1 MPSFL
6 SFTNILEQAVSLELQ
21 SSSVEKDEVSALN
34 PDLPSAPPSNPAVK
48 KNLTFDNSDTTPRA
62 EDSLSKSLSI
72 DSTKLQETPSILQF
86 EPADTDT
93 NFFPDSQDA
102 ETSFFD
108 HIGNDS
114 ELFSPAQ
121 NSDAFSLDRTA
132 LLPDSNVHETSLFG
146 DEDDDS
152 SFLSSIGHTKS
163 VHIDSNQSDVL
174 KIATAPKPNADSF
187 EKVFEEKNKDITSG
201 LRPTTTSSH
210 VRGQSTAFLF
220 SGNDGAED
228 SFFQDLGITKAK
240 DNNEFLVSLVEKS
253 NEEHSKH
260 SDGDSFGDL
269 LKQDLVATTEE
280 PLQKPD
286 LAKSFAFLD
295 DDELLPDDY
304 VETSKTRSSSV
315 VPHSVQTAKAAT
327 STTLPLPHQ
336 DMPYASNTS
345 SQSAPYSKYSS
356 FLQQPSL
363 PKVPPKGPAGNAF
376 DLPTDMVPK
385 TVKRMASFQSV
396 QQTFSFGAGPG
407 FVPPKP
413 SPSLSSKS
421 FFEELPPIPRKTT
434 SRKTSTI
441 SLHQQQ
447 PPSSTSTYGSQ
458 SNFSNHSMS
467 HAMGHPTGLPTGSLV
482 GQAHSDMAGPPVAP
496 LHVQTAPPSRN
507 YSITSAGTGAEFLP
521 QHTTNLPGGALK
533 SQYSNPYEVQS
544 NSTQGTSRTSTPY
557 NSYDPPVNPYSPQ
570 TQPSAQQQ
578 VQNPYAPLP
587 SAANNAASRSSSTS
601 YPRGS
606 SGLGLQP
613 ATPVDGGAFTDLPVD
628 LGPRASSYANVTPEV
643 QPAALHNYS
652 QQSPGTDYGYI
663 PHQVHASPPVA
674 RSSYSTGS
682 VEKSPKKVPPQ
693 TPINNEALLRRQFPI
708 FNWGLSGTTVTV
720 IPSAI
725 SFGGGA
731 TIPEIKIVP
740 ASQIIRTTDQDLNK
754 FPFSIVTSKGSQ
766 RGKKKELE
774 TWIEEHVKQREA
786 TLKTIRPEDSSRL
799 SDRVALWKVMLA
811 LLQADSTTKKPSKN
825 LMDAI
830 RKILDP
836 FVQVES
842 SEELAT
848 FAPAVDIYQR
858 NLHRRTSSL
867 GNGTSRGL
875 KTEDIN
881 RLVDLLKVG
890 QRENALKYALDQH
903 LWAHALIVA
912 SSVGPSHWID
922 TVFEFVREEIRV
934 FPSQSARDLALMYRT
949 FSGAGADSG
958 KFACFLDSII
968 LTLV

>member
-1 MPSFL
+1 M
-6 SFTNILEQAVSLELQ
+6 V
-21 SSSVEKDEVSALN
+21 
-34 PDLPSAPPSNPAVK
+34 
-48 KNLTFDNSDTTPRA
+48 DNSDATPSA
-62 EDSLSKSLSI
+62 EDSGSKSLGN
-72 DSTKLQETPSILQF
+72 DSTNLQEAPSIPHF
-86 EPADTDT
+86 EQADTDT
-93 NFFPDSQDA
+93 NFFSDSQDA

-108 HIGNDS
+108 NIGTAPEDS
-114 ELFSPAQ
+114 SSGQ
-121 NSDAFSLDRTA
+121 NTDALALDRSA
-132 LLPDSNVHETSLFG
+132 LQPDSNAESSLFG
-146 DEDDDS
+146 DEDDDN
-152 SFLSSIGHTKS
+152 SFLSSIGQKT
-163 VHIDSNQSDVL
+163 VHIDSNHSTFSKDL
-174 KIATAPKPNADSF
+174 TASNPNADSF
-187 EKVFEEKNKDITSG
+187 QKIFEDKSEDFASG
-201 LRPTTTSSH
+201 LRPTTSSKH

-220 SGNDGAED
+220 NGNEGGDD
-228 SFFQDLGITKAK
+228 SFFQDLGSIKPKEDT
-240 DNNEFLVSLVEKS
+240 DFLASLAEKPD
-253 NEEHSKH
+253 EEHLKH
-260 SDGDSFGDL
+260 SDADSFESL
-269 LKQDLVATTEE
+269 LKQDLIATKEE
-280 PLQKPD
+280 PPQKPD

-304 VETSKTRSSSV
+304 VEPSKSRSSSV
-315 VPHSVQTAKAAT
+315 VPHSAQAVTA
-327 STTLPLPHQ
+327 SPPTTFPVPRQ
-336 DMPYASNTS
+336 EMPYASSIPN
-345 SQSAPYSKYSS
+345 QSASYSQYSS
-356 FLQQPSL
+356 LLHQQQQQQQQSSL

-385 TVKRMASFQSV
+385 TVKRMSSFQGV
-396 QQTFSFGAGPG
+396 QQAFPFGAA
-407 FVPPKP
+407 VPPKP
-413 SPSLSSKS
+413 SPSLSSKKS

-447 PPSSTSTYGSQ
+447 PPPSTGIYGSQ
-458 SNFSNHSMS
+458 SNLSTPSTNYP
-467 HAMGHPTGLPTGSLV
+467 MGHPTGLPTGSLM
-482 GQAHSDMAGPPVAP
+482 GQTQSDMPGQPIAASY
-496 LHVQTAPPSRN
+496 VQPAPPSRN
-507 YSITSAGTGAEFLP
+507 YSVTSAGTGAEVASQYTP
-521 QHTTNLPGGALK
+521 NSPGSAFK
-533 SQYSNPYEVQS
+533 SQYSNPYEVQP
-544 NSTQGTSRTSTPY
+544 NATQGTSRTSTPY
-557 NSYDPPVNPYSPQ
+557 NPYEPSAAPAPPVNPYSPQ
-570 TQPSAQQQ
+570 TQPPVQQQ

-587 SAANNAASRSSSTS
+587 SAVNNAASRSSSAS
-601 YPRGS
+601 YPRGPPS
-606 SGLGLQP
+606 SGLQP
-613 ATPVDGGAFTDLPVD
+613 AAPVGAGTFTDLPSD
-628 LGPRASSYANVTPEV
+628 LGPRTPSYANVTPEV
-643 QPAALHNYS
+643 QHAALHS
-652 QQSPGTDYGYI
+652 HPQQSPGTDYGYMSN
-663 PHQVHASPPVA
+663 QVHPSPPVA
-674 RSSYSTGS
+674 RSVYSTGS
-682 VEKSPKKVPPQ
+682 VEKSPKKVQPL

-708 FNWGLSGTTVTV
+708 FNWGLSGTAVTV
-720 IPSAI
+720 IPPAI

-740 ASQIIRTTDQDLNK
+740 VSQIIRTTDQDLSK

-774 TWIEEHVKQREA
+774 TWIEEHVKQSEA
-786 TLKTIRPEDSSRL
+786 SMKTTRPEDSSRL

-811 LLQADSTTKKPSKN
+811 LLQADSTTKKPSQN

-858 NLHRRTSSL
+858 NLHRRTSSS

-922 TVFEFVREEIRV
+922 TVFEFVREEIRA

-958 KFACFLDSII
+958 ELLFYWHSNI